1 MAKRTTTAAN
11 TTTAEAAKPAAT
23 KTRTSK
29 AKAADVAAAAPAVE
43 DAEALATETGA
54 EIVLRTNFT
63 AIEEDALALLHS
75 ASLLV
80 EADTPEKVNVALDH
94 NLRLWVAIKTVL
106 QNEENTLDSAVKAN
120 LRNLAAYV
128 QATTMEAT
136 QGTIEMRKLVS
147 LSRINMH
154 IAEGLLRGHQN
165 RLVQERAYEIWE
177 REGRPEGREMDH
189 WLRAETE
196 IAEMLKQQ
204 QG

>member
-1 MAKRTTTAAN
+1 MAKRTTT
-11 TTTAEAAKPAAT
+11 TAAKPAAT
-23 KTRTSK
+23 KTTRTTK
-29 AKAADVAAAAPAVE
+29 AAAATGTATAVVVE
-43 DAEALATETGA
+43 NAETLATETGA
-54 EIVLRTNFT
+54 EIVLRTNFSV
-63 AIEEDALALLHS
+63 IEQDAVALLHA

-106 QNEENTLDSAVKAN
+106 QNEENTLDAEVKAN
-120 LRNLAAYV
+120 LRNLAEYV
-128 QATTMEAT
+128 KATSMEAT

-154 IAEGLLRGHQN
+154 IAEGLLRGQQN
-165 RLVQERAYEIWE
+165 RMVQERAYEIWE

-189 WLRAETE
+189 WLRAEAE

-204 QG
+204 R